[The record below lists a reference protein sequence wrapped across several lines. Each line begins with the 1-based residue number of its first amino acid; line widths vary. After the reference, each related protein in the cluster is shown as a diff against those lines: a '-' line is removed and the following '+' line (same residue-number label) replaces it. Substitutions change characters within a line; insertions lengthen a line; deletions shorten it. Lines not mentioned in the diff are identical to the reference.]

1 MLGTQSCPTLF
12 NPMDCSPPGSSV
24 HGILMAR
31 LLEWVAIPSS
41 RDLLDGGIEP
51 KSASLLLDSVWA
63 TRAALNLLKLVTNC
77 DYNWESPQKRIHL
90 FTIDSSQ
97 PDKGLNDLNDKLMME
112 QKSHLAMSLDFWFG
126 WFSADY

>member
-1 MLGTQSCPTLF
+1 
-12 NPMDCSPPGSSV
+12 
-24 HGILMAR
+24 MAR

-77 DYNWESPQKRIHL
+77 DYN
-90 FTIDSSQ
+90 
-97 PDKGLNDLNDKLMME
+97 
-112 QKSHLAMSLDFWFG
+112 
-126 WFSADY
+126 